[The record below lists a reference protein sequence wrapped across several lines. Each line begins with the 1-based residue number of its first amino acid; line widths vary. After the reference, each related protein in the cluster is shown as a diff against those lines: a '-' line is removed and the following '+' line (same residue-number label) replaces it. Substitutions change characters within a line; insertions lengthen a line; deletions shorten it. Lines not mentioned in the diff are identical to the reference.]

1 MNHLPFCMMAT
12 AVAWIY
18 ASLLEK
24 TPSRR
29 HVVKGHN
36 HFTFSDVR
44 RLVAKEVLDDNF
56 GIPFPVPRK
65 SAINSLVAVL
75 LRMAA

>member
-1 MNHLPFCMMAT
+1 MNHLNFCMMAT
-12 AVAWIY
+12 SVAWIY

-29 HVVKGHN
+29 HVVKSRN
-36 HFTFSDVR
+36 HFAFSDVR
-44 RLVAKEVLDDNF
+44 RLIAKEALGDNF
-56 GIPFPVPRK
+56 GILFPVPRK
-65 SAINSLVAVL
+65 SAVNSLVAVL